1 MNTYIGIFCNFM
13 FNYLQAILLSV
24 AVLTVHLKCGMQ
36 KTVNVCTHYTATPQ
50 LSDACTFTE
59 RGKEF

>member
-1 MNTYIGIFCNFM
+1 M